1 MTTPDT
7 LQTLPHE
14 ELVDYVQTRV
24 TGTGPTQST
33 YRRAPGVLPVKIQT
47 YPKKPRPDGALPL
60 RTTPAQRWGATT
72 ASGIS
77 DSELTYEDLLLGARV
92 VAA

>member
-14 ELVDYVQTRV
+14 ELIDYVQTRV
-24 TGTGPTQST
+24 TGTGPTQNT
-33 YRRAPGVLPVKIQT
+33 YRRAPGVQPVKIQT

-60 RTTPAQRWGATT
+60 RATSAQRWGAMT
-72 ASGIS
+72 APGSNN
-77 DSELTYEDLLLGARV
+77 SEVTYEDLLFEARV

>member
-14 ELVDYVQTRV
+14 EFVDYVQTRV
-24 TGTGPTQST
+24 TGSGPTQST
-33 YRRAPGVLPVKIQT
+33 YRRAPGVLPVRIQT

-60 RTTPAQRWGATT
+60 RATPAQQWGAIT
-72 ASGIS
+72 APGSN
-77 DSELTYEDLLLGARV
+77 DREVTYEDLLFEARI

>member
-14 ELVDYVQTRV
+14 ELIDYVQTRV

-33 YRRAPGVLPVKIQT
+33 YRRAPGVLPVQIKA
-47 YPKKPRPDGALPL
+47 YPRRPHPDGLLTVRA
-60 RTTPAQRWGATT
+60 TPAQRWVATPS
-72 ASGIS
+72 AG
-77 DSELTYEDLLLGARV
+77 DPEVTYEDLLFEARI

>member
-7 LQTLPHE
+7 LQDLPHE
-14 ELVDYVQTRV
+14 VLIDYVRTRV

-33 YRRAPGVLPVKIQT
+33 YRRAPGVLPVKIKA
-47 YPKKPRPDGALPL
+47 YRRRPRPDGLLTVRA
-60 RTTPAQRWGATT
+60 TPAQRWAATT
-72 ASGIS
+72 SV
-77 DSELTYEDLLLGARV
+77 DDREVTYEDLLFEARI